1 MDSRGIILISG
12 FLTLLTFAT
21 FIVEFLRR
29 RPKSVDSATLASC
42 RSRINAWWLLF
53 TSFLESFLS
62 GLYASMSQLRRQ
74 DWQIIKC

>member
-42 RSRINAWWLLF
+42 RSRINA
-53 TSFLESFLS
+53 SVV
-62 GLYASMSQLRRQ
+62 
-74 DWQIIKC
+74 